1 MAADP
6 AFIDTNVLVYDDQA
20 ASTFHV
26 AARAALACLERDGAA
41 LWISRQVL
49 REYLAAVTRPNP
61 AGVPPLTRSEAA
73 TAVEGFLAAYVI
85 AEDGPI
91 ATTHLLS
98 LVRSVPIGGKQV
110 HDANIVATMLAH
122 GIPRLLTFNG
132 ADFRRFEPII
142 AVLAP

>member
-1 MAADP
+1 MP
-6 AFIDTNVLVYDDQA
+6 TKLPRP
-20 ASTFHV
+20 STPP
-26 AARAALACLERDGAA
+26 ARAALARLERDGAA
-41 LWISRQVL
+41 LWISRRVL
-49 REYLAAVTRPNP
+49 RAYMAAVTRPNP
-61 AGVPPLTRSEAA
+61 AGLPPLTRSEAA
-73 TAVEGFLAAYVI
+73 TAVEGFLAAYGI

-91 ATTHLLS
+91 ASAHLLS
-98 LVRSVPIGGKQV
+98 LVRSVPIGGKQA